1 MELLMKRLATILGT
15 SILLAAA
22 GSANAENDKNF
33 NVSFGGNAGFGFGP
47 AVDYKVN
54 KNWTVGLAR
63 ESLSIT
69 SGSVSATSSG
79 TGVSARYYF
88 SEALAQGS
96 YIKGSY
102 MRGSLSGKNSTESVS
117 LNIGSVSLTYGKTWM
132 WDNFNLDAHIG
143 VAKLSSSNL
152 KVTGGYDSSQLSSD
166 FSTTAPVIGFSI
178 GYAF

>member
-1 MELLMKRLATILGT
+1 MRKLATILGT
-15 SILLAAA
+15 SILLAA

-33 NVSFGGNAGFGFGP
+33 NVSMGANGGFGFGP

-69 SGSVSATSSG
+69 SGSLTGTSSG
-79 TGVSARYYF
+79 TGVSVRYYM

-96 YIKGSY
+96 YIKGGY
-102 MRGSLSGKNSTESVS
+102 MRGSVSVKDSTDSAS
-117 LNIGSVSLTYGKTWM
+117 LDASSLSLTYGKTWM
-132 WDNFNLDAHIG
+132 WDNFNLDANIG
-143 VAKLSSSNL
+143 VAKLSASNI
-152 KVTGGYDSSQLSSD
+152 KATSGYDSSQLSSD

>member
-33 NVSFGGNAGFGFGP
+33 NVSFGANDGFGFGP

-63 ESLSIT
+63 ESVSIT
-69 SGSVSATSSG
+69 SGSLTGTSSG
-79 TGVSARYYF
+79 TGVSVRYYM

-96 YIKGSY
+96 YIKGGY
-102 MRGSLSGKNSTESVS
+102 MRGSASVIDATDSVTLDISS
-117 LNIGSVSLTYGKTWM
+117 LSLTYGKTWM
-132 WDNFNLDAHIG
+132 WDNFNLDANIGLRTLSASNIEATNGADSSELNSTFSG
-143 VAKLSSSNL
+143 VAPAL
-152 KVTGGYDSSQLSSD
+152 
-166 FSTTAPVIGFSI
+166 GFSI